1 MLRLVCTYRYI
12 LNLSV
17 ASAQTRPP
25 SRNKLFSTK
34 AVTIS
39 YCTLSENGDMLL
51 HKVAPI
57 IVAVPAGTGNANKSY
72 KDDEKTYHVVFTFAS
87 HLLPLYI
94 AASKS
99 LSYAKSNK

>member
-1 MLRLVCTYRYI
+1 MYI

-34 AVTIS
+34 AVTIW

-57 IVAVPAGTGNANKSY
+57 IVAVPASIGNVNKSY

-87 HLLPLYI
+87 HLLPLYK
-94 AASKS
+94 AAPKR
-99 LSYAKSNK
+99 LNYAKTNR